1 MKVLVLNSGSSS
13 IKYQLFDMRD
23 ESVLA
28 AGSIE
33 QIGEPGSHLSH
44 RLRTSTGEMAKTV
57 RDLPIPDH
65 RQGFQLIASVLR
77 ETGALADT
85 GELSGIG
92 HRVVHGGEKFKEP
105 ARVTP
110 EVLAEIRALIPLAP
124 LHNPANL
131 LGMEV
136 AMESAAAVPQVAV
149 FDTAFHQSIPPHAY
163 RYAIPKKL
171 YETHQIRRYGFHGTS
186 HRYVTKKAAE
196 FLKKPLNALNLISL
210 HLGNGASAAAIQQ
223 GRCIDT
229 SMGLTPLEGLIM
241 GTRCGDLDPA
251 IIFYLARETG
261 LASGEIESILNKES
275 GLKGICGVN
284 DMRTVGELAQAGD
297 ADAQLAI
304 SMYCYRIKKYIG
316 AYHAVLGP
324 LDGLIFT
331 GGIGENADFIRER
344 CCKGLA
350 HLGLKLDTEK
360 NRGPRGGYTALE
372 SRDSRVKILVIP
384 TNEELEIAEQTVA
397 CLGAN
402 YSGSTSCLTKQ

>member
-44 RLRTSTGEMAKTV
+44 ALPSPQGGMSKTV
-57 RDLPIPDH
+57 RDLPIADH
-65 RQGFQLIASVLR
+65 RQGFALIASVLK
-77 ETGALADT
+77 ESGALADT
-85 GELSGIG
+85 GELRGIG
-92 HRVVHGGEKFKEP
+92 HRVVHGGEQFKEP

-110 EVLAEIRALIPLAP
+110 EVLGAIRGLIPLAP

-136 AMESAAAVPQVAV
+136 AMESAPSVPQVAV
-149 FDTAFHQSIPPHAY
+149 FDTAFHQSIPSHAY

-171 YETHQIRRYGFHGTS
+171 YEAHHVRRYGFHGTS
-186 HRYVTKKAAE
+186 HRYVTKKGAE
-196 FLKKPLNALNLISL
+196 FLKKPLDSLNLISL
-210 HLGNGASAAAIQQ
+210 HLGNGASAAAIHQ

-251 IIFYLARETG
+251 IIFYLERETG
-261 LASGEIESILNKES
+261 LSSAAIESILNKES

-284 DMRTVGELAQAGD
+284 DMRTVGELAKAGNPE
-297 ADAQLAI
+297 AQLAI

-316 AYHAVLGP
+316 AYHAVLGE
-324 LDGLIFT
+324 LDGVIFT
-331 GGIGENADFIRER
+331 GGIGENADFIRAE
-344 CCKGLA
+344 CCENLA
-350 HLGLKLDTEK
+350 HLGLEMDNRK
-360 NRGPRGGYTALE
+360 NRGRQEGCFALE
-372 SRDSRVKILVIP
+372 SRASRVKILVIP

-397 CLGAN
+397 CLG
-402 YSGSTSCLTKQ
+402 G